1 MHIQSARLIPYSLP
15 LRQQWQSSMGGFSER
30 KGWMIELSCTNGVK
44 GYGDCAPLQVAGTE
58 TPEVAKQ
65 WLEKQLS
72 TTEGKSPSELLR
84 RCTAGI
90 PQPPAACFALETALL
105 DLIGQSEQVT
115 LRRWLSAKATDHVLV
130 NAVIG
135 TLDDSIEKRALYKIE
150 QGFTTLKIKVGVRR
164 PQDELAQLHELAQQL
179 AEKIRLRLDANR
191 AWNLRDAEYFID
203 GVRGLPIDSIEEP
216 LREPDLKL
224 LAKLQHRADC
234 SLALD
239 ESLAQL
245 HIDKLLVHP
254 PVKRFIL
261 KPMVIGG
268 LLCARKLAESAAAAN
283 VECVVTTTVDS
294 AVGVLAT
301 AQLAAAIPSS
311 RHLAQGLATSEWL
324 AEDIAEP
331 LAVINGEMVLPDTH
345 GLGIGPITTA

>member
-1 MHIQSARLIPYSLP
+1 MHIRSARLIPYSLP
-15 LRQQWQSSMGGFSER
+15 LRQQWQNSMGGFCER
-30 KGWMIELSCTNGVK
+30 EGWLIELSCNNGAK

-58 TPEVAKQ
+58 SPEVAKQ
-65 WLEKQLS
+65 WLKEQLS
-72 TTEGKSPSELLR
+72 ATEGKSPAQLLR
-84 RCTAGI
+84 RYTAGI
-90 PQPPAACFALETALL
+90 PQTPAACFALETALL

-115 LRRWLSAKATDHVLV
+115 LRRWLNAKATDHVLV

-150 QGFTTLKIKVGVRR
+150 QGFTTLKLKVGVRS
-164 PQDELAQLHELAQQL
+164 PQDELLQLHELAQQL
-179 AEKIRLRLDANR
+179 PEKIRLRLDANR
-191 AWNLRDAEYFID
+191 AWNPRDAEYFID
-203 GVRGLPIDSIEEP
+203 GVRGLPIDSLEEP
-216 LREPDLKL
+216 LREADLEL
-224 LAKLQHRADC
+224 LAKLQNRADC

-245 HIDKLLVHP
+245 HIDRLLVHP

-261 KPMVIGG
+261 KPMVIGS
-268 LLCARKLAESAAAAN
+268 LLSTKKLAESAANAS
-283 VECVVTTTVDS
+283 VECVVTTIVDS

-345 GLGIGPITTA
+345 GLGIGPITTT